1 MYMENNAAPAKN
13 EAPQDKMTP
22 AKWLLRL
29 LQGAIIGAGAVLPG
43 ISGGVLCVVFGIYQ
57 PMMEL
62 LAHPF
67 RMFKKYYQMFI
78 PILLGVAAGFLLLA
92 RLLSLLFNANETIM
106 ICIFIGLIVGTLPSL
121 YRETGQKGHPKSAWI
136 AFAIA
141 FIVLYALLMFLK
153 LGGQLDITPNIWWYF
168 FCGIIFGISIIVP
181 GMSFSSPLMALN
193 LYEPM
198 IDSITAFSLEA
209 IIPIGIGTVLVI
221 VALSRAVNYLFD
233 RHYAIASHIIL
244 AAVLATTFSI
254 IPYQFSS
261 AGHFIICLVCA
272 VAGFFAAWGLD
283 KISNK
288 YLSSNK

>member
-1 MYMENNAAPAKN
+1 MENNNTHVKN

-67 RMFKKYYQMFI
+67 KMFKKYYQMFI

-233 RHYAIASHIIL
+233 KHYAVASHIIL

-254 IPYQFSS
+254 IPYQYNGV
-261 AGHFIICLVCA
+261 GHFIICLVCA

-288 YLSSNK
+288 YLSENK